1 MRVPSVWHP
10 RYEYVPT
17 LGKAGSEAGS
27 EAGVGVGVADGVV
40 VLDEVVEVPA
50 IAE

>member
-17 LGKAGSEAGS
+17 LGKAGS